1 MNTAPTPERNGRL
14 GVRAVTARALLDEL
28 RDDPAAL
35 AELRALLGSRAAYT
49 PKTLAGEL
57 DVTPR
62 AIRAAIERG
71 DLEARRSGRGYVISA
86 EAVAAWAGTP
96 ARRRRRTAPRESR
109 PLRDAMSS
117 LDAS

>member
-1 MNTAPTPERNGRL
+1 M
-14 GVRAVTARALLDEL
+14 TARALLDEL
-28 RDDPAAL
+28 RDNPDALDELRRLVGAGPAVYTPQTLA
-35 AELRALLGSRAAYT
+35 AELG
-49 PKTLAGEL
+49 
-57 DVTPR
+57 VTPR